1 MERDKASGNPDPYGP
16 ISICNLTAW
25 SSPPPHFSA
34 SPKEYALGI
43 VRSLVS

>member
-25 SSPPPHFSA
+25 SPPPHFSA

>member
-25 SSPPPHFSA
+25 SSPPPTLV
-34 SPKEYALGI
+34 PALKNMP
-43 VRSLVS
+43 